1 MIHETET
8 ITFVDLSRPA
18 SSDVEDD
25 GPVSVR
31 DALVFLDFAHFASPH
46 TLPRSVSYGTRRHF
60 LPPELPRPG
69 KLVDV
74 RVCHVN
80 SPDDFYIQLVCD
92 CNSCSDDDEDC
103 DNFYVCLL
111 IMSPLRRHIFVCF
124 MAKLAFLGG
133 FSALAPYTGVGP
145 I

>member
-18 SSDVEDD
+18 SADVEDD

-31 DALVFLDFAHFASPH
+31 DALVFLDLAHFASPH
-46 TLPRSVSYGTRRHF
+46 SLPRSVSWGSRRRY
-60 LPPELPRPG
+60 LPPELPKPK

-80 SPDDFYIQLVCD
+80 SPDDFYIQMVCIAVTVIHW
-92 CNSCSDDDEDC
+92 
-103 DNFYVCLL
+103 YTPG
-111 IMSPLRRHIFVCF
+111 SPQGRQSAAVG
-124 MAKLAFLGG
+124 LGLG
-133 FSALAPYTGVGP
+133 LGL
-145 I
+145 